1 MPEYFIVLCIKQFR
15 YQFLYPN
22 IDFFKKESKPVV
34 F

>member
-1 MPEYFIVLCIKQFR
+1 MFHSIMYKTIPLPIFI
-15 YQFLYPN
+15 PN